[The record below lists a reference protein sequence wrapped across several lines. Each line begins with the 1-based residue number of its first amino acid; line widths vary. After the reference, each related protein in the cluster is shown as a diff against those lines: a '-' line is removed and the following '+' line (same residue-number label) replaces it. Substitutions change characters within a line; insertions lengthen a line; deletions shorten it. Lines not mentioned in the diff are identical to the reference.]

1 MAYFEAKTKP
11 TLKGYL
17 MTANSVNR
25 SLSAI
30 FLLAFILSACQFP
43 MGADDVET
51 PTPIVIPPPAATS
64 TATPAPSRTLTI
76 CLGEEP
82 DTLYPLGGPN
92 AAARSVLQAIYDG
105 PIDVVGYNYL
115 PVILERVPSLA
126 TGDAL
131 LEEAPVQVGNL
142 IVDADGNLSFL
153 ETGLRVRPAG
163 CYSDDCAIT
172 YDGVSPLEMDQLIVN
187 FSMLEGLVWSDGE
200 PLTSADS
207 IFAYNIAQDEST
219 IGPKFIFDYTQ
230 SYEATDETHIQWWG
244 IPGFIDPTYYTNF
257 WAPLP
262 QHAWSEFALAEL
274 PEIDIVSRT
283 PVGWGPYV
291 IEEWVANDHLTLTKN
306 IRYFRA
312 DEGLPVF
319 DTLVFRIVPDPNAA
333 VSDLVAGACDI
344 LDPTINLDGQ
354 LSLLLQMQTDGQV
367 QSLTSGTN
375 TIEWLGLG
383 ITPATY
389 DDGYSASPPLDRP
402 DFFYDKRTRQAIAL
416 CLDRQTVVNTVL
428 FGLSVVPNTYIS
440 PEHPLY
446 DTTVP
451 PYPYDPAQGNRILE
465 QAGWRDVDN
474 DSSTPR
480 QAQGVLNVPPGTP
493 LVLNYYT
500 SSATQR
506 RQVSEILAQSL
517 AQCGIGVNLT
527 YLSYLDLYAEGGA
540 NGPLFGRSFDLAQYA
555 IGTTTFEPP
564 CAWYTTEQIPTANNN
579 WVGTNVTGY
588 NSPEFDAACTRAQ
601 QQVPAGEAY
610 REAYYQ
616 TQTIFASD
624 LPAIPLYLRLKVAAA
639 RPDMCDFNLDPTAD
653 ALWNIEILDYQPTC
667 AP

>member
-1 MAYFEAKTKP
+1 
-11 TLKGYL
+11 
-17 MTANSVNR
+17 MTAYPIKR
-25 SLSAI
+25 SLSAVI
-30 FLLAFILSACQFP
+30 LLAFILSACQFP

-51 PTPIVIPPPAATS
+51 PTPTGVVPLAP
-64 TATPAPSRTLTI
+64 TPTGTPIPSRTLTI
-76 CLGEEP
+76 CLGQEP
-82 DTLYPLGGPN
+82 NTLYPLGGPN
-92 AAARSVLQAIYDG
+92 AAARSVLEAIYDG
-105 PIDVVGYNYL
+105 PIDVVDYNYL

-126 TGDAL
+126 TEDAL
-131 LEEAPVQVGNL
+131 LEETPVQVGTL
-142 IVDADGNLSFL
+142 IVDADNNLSFL

-163 CYSDDCAIT
+163 CRSDDCAIT

-187 FSMLEGLVWSDGE
+187 FSMLEDLVWSDGE
-200 PLTSADS
+200 PLTATDS
-207 IFAYNIAQDEST
+207 IFAYNIAQDDNTPGS
-219 IGPKFIFDYTQ
+219 KFIFDYTQ

-262 QHAWSEFALAEL
+262 EHAWGEFSAAEL
-274 PEIDIVSRT
+274 PEIDIASRT

-291 IEEWVANDHLTLTKN
+291 LDEWVAGDRLTLSKN

-312 DEGLPVF
+312 DEELPVF

-333 VSDLVAGACDI
+333 MSDLVAGACDI

-354 LSLLLQMQTDGQV
+354 LSLLLQMQADGQA
-367 QSLTSGTN
+367 QTLTSGTN

-383 ITPATY
+383 LTPATY

-446 DTTVP
+446 DTTVA

-465 QAGWRDVDN
+465 QAGWRDVD
-474 DSSTPR
+474 DDPSTPR
-480 QAQGVLNVPPGTP
+480 QAQGVLNVPPQTP

-517 AQCGIGVNLT
+517 AQCGIGVNLN
-527 YLSYLDLYAEGGA
+527 YLSYIDLYAEGGA

-555 IGTTTFEPP
+555 MGTTSLEPP
-564 CAWYTTEQIPTANNN
+564 CTWFTTGQIPTEENN
-579 WVGTNVTGY
+579 WVGANVSGY
-588 NSPEFDAACTRAQ
+588 KNTEFDAACTRAQ
-601 QQVPAGEAY
+601 QQIPADEAY

-616 TQTIFASD
+616 TQSIFTSD

-639 RPDMCDFNLDPTAD
+639 RPDMCDFDLDPTANT
-653 ALWNIEILDYQPTC
+653 LWNIEALDYQSTC